1 VTGLLWGEETAG
13 RRGPKR
19 SLTVDTIADTAT
31 RLADAEGLSAVSMSR
46 IAAELGVTSMAL
58 YRYVSGKDD
67 VLALMADRVLPSVAV
82 LGEPADGWRPSLE
95 RWMAAQLDVI
105 ERRQWILGLPLTTVP
120 RGPRALEW
128 IDWAMGSLEDTP
140 LDPGERLA
148 VVGLLASFLLA
159 EGRLRVEHAQA
170 AERTASSGE
179 DGTPAAAALDPS
191 DIVGTIRAHL
201 DDSRFPHL
209 AAAFGSVSAD
219 QIVEADTVYDD
230 VFGMHTILDGVAALI
245 ARRTG

>member
-1 VTGLLWGEETAG
+1 
-13 RRGPKR
+13 
-19 SLTVDTIADTAT
+19 
-31 RLADAEGLSAVSMSR
+31 
-46 IAAELGVTSMAL
+46 
-58 YRYVSGKDD
+58 
-67 VLALMADRVLPSVAV
+67 
-82 LGEPADGWRPSLE
+82 
-95 RWMAAQLDVI
+95 
-105 ERRQWILGLPLTTVP
+105 
-120 RGPRALEW
+120 
-128 IDWAMGSLEDTP
+128 MGALEDTP

-191 DIVGTIRAHL
+191 DIVGTIMAHL

-209 AAAFGSVSAD
+209 AAAFGSASAD
-219 QIVEADTVYDD
+219 QIAEADTVYDD
-230 VFGMHTILDGVAALI
+230 VFGMHTILDGVAALV